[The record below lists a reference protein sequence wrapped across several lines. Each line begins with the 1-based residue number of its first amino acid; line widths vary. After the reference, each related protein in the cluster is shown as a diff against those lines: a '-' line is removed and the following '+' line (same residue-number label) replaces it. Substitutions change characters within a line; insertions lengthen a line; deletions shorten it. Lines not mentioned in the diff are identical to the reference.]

1 MQKIIIAIDGLA
13 ATGKSTQAKKLASY
27 LGYRYIDSGAMY
39 RAITFFALQN
49 NWCQDTNN
57 CDEKALIAALPN
69 VKLDFLPDATGK
81 SVLHLNGTNI
91 DNEIRSMTVSKWVS
105 TIAAI
110 PEVRTF
116 LVAQQRAISAQKAI
130 VMDGRDI
137 GTVVFPD
144 AELKFFFTAR
154 PEIRAQRRFEELQ
167 AIDPDIT
174 FQQVLDNVVERDQKD
189 SNRKTSPLIKASDA
203 IEIDVSDQNVS
214 AVFQLLLRYL
224 PTNQ

>member
-49 NWCQDTNN
+49 NWCQDNY
-57 CDEKALIAALPN
+57 CDDKALIAALSH
-69 VKLDFLPDATGK
+69 VQLDFLPDAAGK
-81 SVLHLNGTNI
+81 SVLHLNGKNI
-91 DNEIRSMTVSKWVS
+91 ANEIRSMTVSKWVS
-105 TIAAI
+105 TVAAI

-137 GTVVFPD
+137 GTVVFPN

-167 AIDPDIT
+167 AMDPDIT
-174 FQQVLDNVVERDQKD
+174 FQQVLDNVIERDQKD

-214 AVFQLLLRYL
+214 AVFQLLLSYL

>member
-49 NWCQDTNN
+49 NWCLDNY
-57 CDEKALIAALPN
+57 CDDKALIAGLPQ
-69 VKLDFLPDATGK
+69 VQLDFLPDAEGK
-81 SVLHLNGTNI
+81 SVIHLNGKNI
-91 DNEIRSMTVSKWVS
+91 ANEIRSMAVSKWVS
-105 TIAAI
+105 TVAAI

-137 GTVVFPD
+137 GTVVFPN

-167 AIDPDIT
+167 AMDPDIT
-174 FQQVLDNVVERDQKD
+174 FQQVLDNVIERDQKD
-189 SNRKTSPLIKASDA
+189 SSRKTSPLKKATDA

-214 AVFQLLLRYL
+214 TVFQLLLGYL